1 MNSININLSISLIVL
16 IIVFILEY
24 VFKLI
29 PCDMCLVERYPYYAL
44 ILLSIIAMYLV
55 RIEKAKLRKII
66 DLKLPRMEKEPPPV
80 QYPIQVCI
88 DLLDAKQA
96 AIDNNVPFT
105 SDVIC
110 LRCQSVFDSLDVA
123 YDICSLLA
131 EDYIPEGLQEKIR
144 LLISD
149 E

>member
-1 MNSININLSISLIVL
+1 MPLVLKDIVGLSLADISAIM
-16 IIVFILEY
+16 E
-24 VFKLI
+24 
-29 PCDMCLVERYPYYAL
+29 VEL
-44 ILLSIIAMYLV
+44 GTVKS
-55 RIEKAKLRKII
+55 RIHRSRLRLRKII